1 TQVKINVDIDD
12 KYKDT
17 QITIQANEWSPE
29 IQRLIDFINQQK
41 PDRLFGVDGEQTVLL
56 DPNEIDFF
64 HVENRKTYA
73 QMKQRHMEVRMK
85 LFEVEESFASI
96 GFMRLSKS
104 VIGNINRIKRIELSF
119 NGNLCVYFQSGNNEY
134 ISSKYVSAVKN
145 RLESGGNHH
154 DI

>member
-1 TQVKINVDIDD
+1 GTQVKINVDIDD

-73 QMKQRHMEVRMK
+73 QMKQRHIDVRMK
-85 LFEVEESFASI
+85 LFEVVVCLSSS
-96 GFMRLSKS
+96 GFILLSKS
-104 VIGNINRIKRIELSF
+104 DIGNIHL
-119 NGNLCVYFQSGNNEY
+119 
-134 ISSKYVSAVKN
+134 
-145 RLESGGNHH
+145 
-154 DI
+154 